1 VSLLFALFLVISFFL
16 ETILASFALGGS
28 LGYVTAV
35 TIHTI
40 DHARDETKNR
50 KRNRNLIC
58 TFAFEGKLAW
68 LKKA

>member
-1 VSLLFALFLVISFFL
+1 LLFASFLVISFLL

-40 DHARDETKNR
+40 DHARDRAR
-50 KRNRNLIC
+50 KP
-58 TFAFEGKLAW
+58 
-68 LKKA
+68 KKE